1 MIGGMIIEKERKDFS
16 KVQIYIQ
23 DLDLC
28 DKLNDDFYN
37 VGCANKS
44 EYARYV
50 FESYLKQKEEL
61 NNIKLKLIDKLDSI
75 GLDIEEVIDILDND
89 DVIKELN
96 KLQSIHEESKNLL
109 EKIYKAIRLAYEN
122 DHAIIHNQKEQL
134 KLLGANYNLSKA
146 IQNKKLLSS
155 NVITDD
161 ELIEDTKILNKLN
174 LKDFRGYIDKDDI
187 KWKK

>member
-61 NNIKLKLIDKLDSI
+61 N
-75 GLDIEEVIDILDND
+75 
-89 DVIKELN
+89 

-134 KLLGANYNLSKA
+134 KLLGANYNLSKV